1 MEGILGWIK
10 NYSMVVLLL
19 TALTS
24 AAAKKEYR
32 KYIQLFVEII
42 WVITLVNPLLAAFGK
57 SGDLF
62 EKISY
67 DSFWQGLEGIK
78 MDQAKLDFLDEG
90 YYMEYYEK
98 AIEEDVKLLAENS
111 GYEIVK
117 TTVSLDEEYGVEK
130 MELTVKKKKV
140 ETILIGEEK
149 ERQGREEILALRD
162 KIAAYYR
169 IGADKVWITD

>member
-1 MEGILGWIK
+1 MEAVLGWIK

-42 WVITLVNPLLAAFGK
+42 WVITLVNPLLSMLGK

-67 DSFWQGLEGIK
+67 DSFWQGLESIRL
-78 MDQAKLDFLDEG
+78 DREKLDFGDEEYYLD
-90 YYMEYYEK
+90 YYEK
-98 AIEEDVKLLAENS
+98 AIEADVKLLAQNS
-111 GYEIVK
+111 GYEVSRI
-117 TTVSLDEEYGVEK
+117 TVSLDEEFAVE
-130 MELTVKKKKV
+130 ELRLTAAGANP
-140 ETILIGEEK
+140 TDASGE
-149 ERQGREEILALRD
+149 GILALRD
-162 KIAAYYR
+162 KIAAYYQ
-169 IGADKVWITD
+169 IGADKIIITAE